1 MSLFPCHL
9 KSKECFMNIRF
20 IFFFLTILN
29 LCLFNRWFSRGPE
42 YAVSLLCKGMYGF
55 EYLLKE
61 IAMNYRTKVT
71 VFFVFL

>member
-1 MSLFPCHL
+1 MD
-9 KSKECFMNIRF
+9 IRF
-20 IFFFLTILN
+20 FLSVSPIYIFSSTILN
-29 LCLFNRWFSRGPE
+29 TCLFNRWFSRGPE

-61 IAMNYRTKVT
+61 IAMNYRTKVI

>member
-9 KSKECFMNIRF
+9 KSKECFMNIK
-20 IFFFLTILN
+20 IFFLTILN

-61 IAMNYRTKVT
+61 IAMNYRTKVI
-71 VFFVFL
+71 VFFVFH

>member
-1 MSLFPCHL
+1 MFY
-9 KSKECFMNIRF
+9 EYQIYYY
-20 IFFFLTILN
+20 FLTILN

>member
-1 MSLFPCHL
+1 MLY
-9 KSKECFMNIRF
+9 EYQI
-20 IFFFLTILN
+20 FFLTILN

-71 VFFVFL
+71 VFFVSY

>member
-20 IFFFLTILN
+20 FFSTILN
-29 LCLFNRWFSRGPE
+29 VCLFNRWFSRGPE

-61 IAMNYRTKVT
+61 VAMNYRTKVT